1 MIQSADKCNP
11 DRESCQTESM
21 LERALNAPSRFSR
34 RRFLGTSGAASLG
47 FLLALQLR
55 GVYAGDPDASIGS
68 GNYNSRFKVF
78 KKFRL
83 KCTAAPVSKTASVA
97 WTETAA
103 ANGPP
108 LSAHCTISAKGP
120 SILSISSSA
129 LKKVEA
135 VLTSTLYTPLAGQG
149 NPTASS
155 QAKLGISKDPAPP
168 ATDNENDFY
177 DPYNGE
183 WIGEHDKAP
192 RLYFKTEGNGLPQG
206 TPKVEFVVKGQK
218 AQFTLAANTDK
229 VGTHHEWNVHAK
241 GSLPAK
247 GKLEKSKET
256 QKATGENGQASWN
269 STGDFS
275 SSIGGS
281 GTVEW
286 SVEIQE
292 ATKWVKYDAYGK
304 AIAHKLYDF
313 EYGGEVPTKGKD
325 VEGWI
330 DKP

>member
-1 MIQSADKCNP
+1 
-11 DRESCQTESM
+11 M
-21 LERALNAPSRFSR
+21 LERALNAPPRFSR
-34 RRFLGTSGAASLG
+34 RRFLGTSAAASLG
-47 FLLALQLR
+47 LVLALQPR

-83 KCTAAPVSKTASVA
+83 MCTAAPVSKTASVA

-120 SILSISSSA
+120 SLLSISSSA
-129 LKKVEA
+129 LEKVEA
-135 VLTSTLYTPLAGQG
+135 VFTSTLYTPLAGQG

-155 QAKLGISKDPAPP
+155 QAKLGIAKDPAPP
-168 ATDNENDFY
+168 ATDNEDDSY

-192 RLYFKTEGNGLPQG
+192 RLYFKTEGKGLPQG
-206 TPKVEFVVKGQK
+206 SPKVEFGVKGQK
-218 AQFTLAANTDK
+218 AQFTLAAKTGK

-241 GSLPAK
+241 SSLTAK
-247 GKLEKSKET
+247 GKLEKHEKD
-256 QKATGENGQASWN
+256 QNVTGENGQASWQSN
-269 STGDFS
+269 GNFS

-330 DKP
+330 NKP